1 MTTNTFVAGNS
12 FLYRFDPRAKVLLLV
27 LFCIWFFLPV
37 TLTGLYGVVF
47 LIIVV
52 GTINTGYIQSWKT
65 FKSILPMLIF
75 MVLFVPFNV
84 RSGQSLVSFGSFT
97 LMTKE
102 GVLQATRL
110 AGRFIGITYVCT
122 LLFATTR
129 MTEVML
135 ALRWYR
141 LPYKASLV
149 VTLAFTYIPFIADSF
164 TQISDSHRLREAG
177 EGESKKNI
185 FAKLSNLVPTLTSAL
200 VVALR
205 SIPNLAMSLEQRGF
219 GRNEKRSCYHSLQSY
234 KHTFTQFVVSVIIPL
249 ILWYI
254 CKIR

>member
-27 LFCIWFFLPV
+27 LFCVWFFLPV

-52 GTINTGYIQSWKT
+52 GTINTGLEQSWKT
-65 FKSILPMLIF
+65 FLSILPMLVF
-75 MVLFVPFNV
+75 MVLFIPFNV
-84 RSGQSLVSFGSFT
+84 RSGQSLISFGSFVFV
-97 LMTKE
+97 TKE
-102 GVLQATRL
+102 GLLQATRL

-129 MTEVML
+129 MNEVML

-149 VTLAFTYIPFIADSF
+149 ITLAFTYIPFIADSF
-164 TQISDSHRLREAG
+164 IQIADSHRLREAG
-177 EGESKKNI
+177 EGEGKKNI
-185 FAKLSNLVPTLTSAL
+185 FSRLSNLVPTLTSAL

-219 GRNEKRSCYHSLQSY
+219 GRSEKRSSYHSLESY
-234 KHTFTQFVVSVIIPL
+234 RHTFTQFVVSVIIPL

-254 CKIR
+254 CKIQ